1 MLKYKDY
8 NSVSVCT
15 CRDKA
20 ELSEEV
26 GGFTKKVTEDYEN
39 LDKISIQADMWRS
52 KFLASRWDS
61 HIVTSLVYILTVKHS
76 INL

>member
-1 MLKYKDY
+1 MLKYKEY

-52 KFLASRWDS
+52 KFLASR
-61 HIVTSLVYILTVKHS
+61 
-76 INL
+76 